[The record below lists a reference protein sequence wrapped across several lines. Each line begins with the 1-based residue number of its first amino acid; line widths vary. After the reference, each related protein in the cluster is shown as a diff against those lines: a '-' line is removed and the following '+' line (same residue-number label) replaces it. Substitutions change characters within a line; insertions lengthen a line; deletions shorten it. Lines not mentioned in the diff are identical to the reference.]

1 MVAATV
7 CAVNFFFPVLISS
20 HEYSSAIQ
28 YRAKFASTMM
38 KRHNSSSLVLL
49 QWASKE
55 RRTRV
60 SEASSLVSSLE
71 LAKSRG
77 WMSRIGALE
86 EDDQGAV
93 STTSSTGT
101 EEEEEEEEETSS
113 TSAIKPSPPISE
125 KRARAKAAQERG
137 QATAIVTGAVAVLL
151 GVGYLVLVRLLD
163 TRGVTLIPPPPEAF
177 DP

>member
-1 MVAATV
+1 MVVATV
-7 CAVNFFFPVLISS
+7 CTVNFFFPVLISS

-49 QWASKE
+49 QWSRKE

-71 LAKSRG
+71 LATNRG
-77 WMSRIGALE
+77 WISRIGALE

-93 STTSSTGT
+93 STSSSTGT
-101 EEEEEEEEETSS
+101 EEEEEEEEKKASI
-113 TSAIKPSPPISE
+113 TSAIKPPPPISE
-125 KRARAKAAQERG
+125 KRARGNKVSYSQTLHLSILAMAK
-137 QATAIVTGAVAVLL
+137 
-151 GVGYLVLVRLLD
+151 
-163 TRGVTLIPPPPEAF
+163 
-177 DP
+177 

>member
-7 CAVNFFFPVLISS
+7 CAVNLFFPVLISS

-28 YRAKFASTMM
+28 FRAKFASTMM

-49 QWASKE
+49 QWVSKE

-101 EEEEEEEEETSS
+101 EEEEEEEEEASS
-113 TSAIKPSPPISE
+113 TSAIKPPPPISE
-125 KRARAKAAQERG
+125 KRARGKKVSYSQTLHLSILAMAK
-137 QATAIVTGAVAVLL
+137 
-151 GVGYLVLVRLLD
+151 
-163 TRGVTLIPPPPEAF
+163 
-177 DP
+177 

>member
-7 CAVNFFFPVLISS
+7 CAVNLFFPVLISS

-28 YRAKFASTMM
+28 FRAKFASTMM

-49 QWASKE
+49 QWVSKE

-101 EEEEEEEEETSS
+101 EEEEEEEASS
-113 TSAIKPSPPISE
+113 TSAIKPTPPISE
-125 KRARAKAAQERG
+125 KRARGKKVSYSQTLHLSILAMAK
-137 QATAIVTGAVAVLL
+137 
-151 GVGYLVLVRLLD
+151 
-163 TRGVTLIPPPPEAF
+163 
-177 DP
+177 